1 MTLGNMR
8 AARHLQRLSVR
19 DRPRWWVSTTA
30 RRSRSERCGSR
41 PRGERRLRRSMPTG
55 GYGSAPPVLW
65 VPSPGEWSKAPA
77 TATAPTSK
85 NFGHYDFARKKIW
98 KKNLGGSLKNCHC
111 PVRIAVGLR
120 GNSCASH
127 VRLPGYAHCRPK
139 LARFLRRG
147 RTPRDWAMHR
157 AARGPQPPAQ
167 LARVNSNLVF

>member
-55 GYGSAPPVLW
+55 GYGSAPPGTMGPITGRVEQG
-65 VPSPGEWSKAPA
+65 PGHGYCPHLKEFWAL
-77 TATAPTSK
+77 
-85 NFGHYDFARKKIW
+85 RLRQ
-98 KKNLGGSLKNCHC
+98 KKNLEKKFGRLIEKLSLPSPH
-111 PVRIAVGLR
+111 RRGLE